1 MDSEAYSFR
10 LNAPCVIFYEQVSS
24 LPPPPYCPPEAAA
37 SARLKRSLPHLL
49 ISTRDLLLDM
59 QANQRDTDSEHSSA
73 ASHVRR
79 AGPPYDEAAARELNE
94 SRMNALRL
102 IDESGFSC
110 VASRLLALPLAHS
123 APSQLV
129 SLKSM
134 PGRGYWVLYGCVGF
148 RLLLVLRTLLVLN
161 AAPYIRYDIFAI
173 NLASVMLGY
182 IYGHSSTTG
191 GDPHLECCYSR
202 VAV

>member
-1 MDSEAYSFR
+1 VDSEAYSFR
-10 LNAPCVIFYEQVSS
+10 SKAPCVRFYEQVSS
-24 LPPPPYCPPEAAA
+24 LPPRPFCPPETAA
-37 SARLKRSLPHLL
+37 SARLKRSLPHLV
-49 ISTRDLLLDM
+49 ISTHDLLLDM
-59 QANQRDTDSEHSSA
+59 QANYRDTDSEHSSA
-73 ASHVRR
+73 ASHVRG
-79 AGPPYDEAAARELNE
+79 AGPPYDDAAARELNE

-110 VASRLLALPLAHS
+110 VGSGLFALPLAHR

-148 RLLLVLRTLLVLN
+148 RLPLVLCTLLILN

-182 IYGHSSTTG
+182 VYGHTTG
-191 GDPHLECCYSR
+191 GDPHLECCHSR
-202 VAV
+202 VVV